1 MRKIL
6 AMMLCLALAFSLAGC
21 GKKPAGDPSS
31 VTAESEPNGPGELN
45 NSGGNTIAIREDV
58 CELYLQ
64 VLEDLWNV
72 DTGLNSG
79 ITQIGIDLSELSH
92 LTEEEKD
99 TVMNG
104 FASKHDLPY
113 IAGTWEELCEKGYID
128 KDDLYWED
136 GLFFSIKTNEDAEW
150 NLPNIDDGDPALE
163 LTAFD
168 AQKWRSG
175 LGAYYFIECTAQSN
189 TDGKWSYTVGQ
200 EAIA

>member
-1 MRKIL
+1 MRKIFAIL
-6 AMMLCLALAFSLAGC
+6 LCFAVALSLAGC
-21 GKKPAGDPSS
+21 GTKPAGDPSPNS
-31 VTAESEPNGPGELN
+31 TSGEPNG
-45 NSGGNTIAIREDV
+45 SGAHNTSGDDTVAVREDV

-64 VLEDLWNV
+64 VLEDLWEA
-72 DTGLNSG
+72 DSGLNSE
-79 ITQIGIDLSELSH
+79 ISMIGIDLSELSH

-99 TVMNG
+99 TVMSG

-150 NLPNIDDGDPALE
+150 NLPNIEDGDPAPE

-175 LGAYYFIECTAQSN
+175 LGAYFFGQCTAQKN
-189 TDGKWSYTVGQ
+189 ADGKWSYTVGQ
-200 EAIA
+200 HAIA